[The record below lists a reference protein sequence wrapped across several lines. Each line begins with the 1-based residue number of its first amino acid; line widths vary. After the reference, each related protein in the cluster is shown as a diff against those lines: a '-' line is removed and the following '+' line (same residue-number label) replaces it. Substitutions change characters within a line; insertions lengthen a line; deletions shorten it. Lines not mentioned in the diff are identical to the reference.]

1 MPLIHESVVFQTTYD
16 VIKNFHSIR
25 RAFDK
30 GERYS
35 LGEKTENSLLEIL
48 LAIIEAG
55 HTKREWKINAID
67 AALRNLEK
75 SKILTRLARDLKQI
89 HENHYLGLEENL
101 NKIGRMLGGWRRVA

>member
-16 VIKNFHSIR
+16 IIKNFHSVR

-48 LAIIEAG
+48 IFIIEAG
-55 HTKREWKINAID
+55 NARHGWKINAID
-67 AALRNLEK
+67 AALHYLEK
-75 SKILTRLARDLKQI
+75 SKVLIRLARDLEQI
-89 HENHYLGLEENL
+89 REKNYLDLEENL
-101 NKIGRMLGGWRRVA
+101 NKIGRMLGGWRKVV